1 MCILNSICKGH
12 DTPATIKGVLRI
24 LAWFVAYVCNV
35 TQRDTNR
42 IATTV
47 GSVLWYQL
55 SRNGT
60 VSGHNVTPSLFIEYM
75 TCWFTMLVTF
85 YGITQI
91 RLHTQFYKVIG

>member
-12 DTPATIKGVLRI
+12 NTPATIKGVLRI
-24 LAWFVAYVCNV
+24 LARFVAYICNV

-47 GSVLWYQL
+47 RSVLWYQL

-60 VSGHNVTPSLFIEYM
+60 VSGHKVTPSLFIEYM
-75 TCWFTMLVTF
+75 NMLVHNVGNSLWHNTNQTA
-85 YGITQI
+85 YSV
-91 RLHTQFYKVIG
+91 L